1 MDPINAR
8 HSILCV
14 GFDTLLCGSHL
25 QPEVVYSVHL
35 ELTGSVYDIGVEG
48 KTSLTGPGGVTFS
61 LPETGLVESDPH
73 SGPVAKFLYAP

>member
-1 MDPINAR
+1 M
-8 HSILCV
+8 
-14 GFDTLLCGSHL
+14 GFDTVLCGSHL

-61 LPETGLVESDPH
+61 LPETGLIESDPH